1 MAQEQPR
8 TLPGPPI
15 AWLLLGIALLLRFY
29 HLGHQSIWVDEY
41 TSFLCA
47 IPYDHMTFHDL
58 WENLHGPLHALA
70 LHGVMRWI
78 GVNTVTL
85 RLPTALAGAAAVGVM
100 YRVGERALGRG
111 GSIAA
116 ALTTFSPFLIWYSQ
130 EARNYA
136 FVVVFAAA
144 ATWAWVEVLQ
154 TRRIAWWGA
163 YVVACV
169 AGILSNLSMLF
180 VVAAHFGHWLYLM
193 RRERGAFRAVRPWM
207 LYLLVVLAAVSPWL
221 YQLSRAVDW
230 SILYRHVPGMV
241 RLEREVPLS
250 LLAVP
255 YTFFTFCLGFSMGPS
270 PRDLHGSQTLP
281 LFYRELWWM
290 IPAAAFFAFLT
301 LRGLIALR
309 RRPNAFA
316 LIVCWLVIPL
326 VLTLYVTM
334 REIKVF
340 NPRYLAVSLPAFYL
354 VWTEAFLSFR
364 RREVAIA
371 VAAVLAGLWGVS
383 LCNHYFNPTY
393 DKDHVREAG
402 AHVTRNW
409 REHDYLLTAGA
420 AMPIHFYVSRY
431 YPTGHFWLGYA
442 NDTLNLRR
450 HFESQFP
457 DSIERVWVVSCRP
470 HWYDPKDSFRR
481 FLETSYPVLDHAE
494 MLGCSV
500 YLIASPGS
508 KVGPSASR

>member
-1 MAQEQPR
+1 M
-8 TLPGPPI
+8 
-15 AWLLLGIALLLRFY
+15 WLLLGIALLLRFY

-41 TSFLCA
+41 TSYLCA
-47 IPYDHMTFHDL
+47 LPYDHMTFHDL

-70 LHGVMRWI
+70 LHAVMRWI

-85 RLPTALAGAAAVGVM
+85 RLPTALAGALTVGVM
-100 YRVGERALGRG
+100 YRVGERTLGRG
-111 GSIAA
+111 GLIVA

-136 FVVVFAAA
+136 FVVLFAAA
-144 ATWAWVEVLQ
+144 ATWAWVEILQ
-154 TRRIAWWGA
+154 TRKAEWWAA

-193 RRERGAFRAVRPWM
+193 RRERRAFKAVRPWM
-207 LYLLVVLAAVSPWL
+207 LYVLLVALAVSPWL
-221 YQLSRAVDW
+221 YQLWLAVDW
-230 SILYRHVPGMV
+230 SILYRHVPGMGK
-241 RLEREVPLS
+241 LERGVPLS

-255 YTFFTFCLGFSMGPS
+255 YTFYTFCLGFSMGPS
-270 PRDLHGSQTLP
+270 PRDLHGAGTLP
-281 LFYRELWWM
+281 LFYSHLWWM
-290 IPAAAFFAFLT
+290 IPASMFFAFLT
-301 LRGLIALR
+301 VRGLVSLR
-309 RRPNAFA
+309 KRRNAFA
-316 LIVCWLVIPL
+316 LILCWLLIPL
-326 VLTLYVTM
+326 VLTLYITM

-354 VWTEAFLSFR
+354 IWAEALLGFR
-364 RREVAIA
+364 RRAVAWSL
-371 VAAVLAGLWGVS
+371 AAVLAGFWGVS
-383 LCNHYFNPTY
+383 LSNHYFNPVY
-393 DKDHVREAG
+393 DKDRVREAG
-402 AHVTRNW
+402 AHVMQNW

-420 AMPIHFYVSRY
+420 AMPIHFYVPRY

-470 HWYDPKDSFRR
+470 HWYDPGDHFRR
-481 FLETSYPVLDHAE
+481 FMESTYPLLDRSE
-494 MLGCSV
+494 MLGCSI
-500 YLIASPGS
+500 YLIRNPRSQVAASN
-508 KVGPSASR
+508 SR